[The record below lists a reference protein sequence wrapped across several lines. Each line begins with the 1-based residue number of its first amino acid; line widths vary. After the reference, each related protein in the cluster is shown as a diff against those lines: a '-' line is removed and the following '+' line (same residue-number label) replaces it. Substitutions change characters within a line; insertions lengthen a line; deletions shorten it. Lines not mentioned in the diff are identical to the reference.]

1 MEKPKS
7 QLPDDVL
14 AIDVEDI
21 PSAVLRRLIKE
32 VRLDHDNPTR
42 VYNRIHNR
50 HNRGGEP
57 TQPRDPDGG

>member
-1 MEKPKS
+1 MPKPKL

-21 PSAVLRRLIKE
+21 PSAVLRRLVKE
-32 VRLDHDNPTR
+32 IRAEDRGVLTR

-50 HNRGGEP
+50 HNRSI
-57 TQPRDPDGG
+57 